1 MNVVQHQQFVV
12 GQHFYLIFLL
22 YFSMLSMFSEDEE
35 KETLATCWMDGQTFT
50 EGEKMY
56 PAQNPCY
63 ECLCQNEFDNTT
75 IVQNEN
81 CQKINC
87 GISLD
92 KSHIQRGCLPIYES
106 KSIACCPI
114 GWKCR
119 EFIKYLI
126 SSTF

>member
-1 MNVVQHQQFVV
+1 
-12 GQHFYLIFLL
+12 
-22 YFSMLSMFSEDEE
+22 
-35 KETLATCWMDGQTFT
+35 MDGQTFT

-81 CQKINC
+81 CQKISC
-87 GISLD
+87 GLSLD

-119 EFIKYLI
+119 EFIQYLI
-126 SSTF
+126 NSTFFQLILIFLYLTFS